1 MVTGGRNMRLKEFAD
16 AEEQLALWRLV
27 NQSVW
32 AAIESQAK
40 QQQAEKAAKA
50 QAAKPKRAKRGAV
63 AKPAKPRVPVS
74 PPKPSP
80 AKPAIQ
86 TQPLAVKAPTQ
97 QQQLVQPTKPTTALP
112 STTRPIQRTNTPQ
125 TLSPVP
131 KQTAIVSPQAA
142 LQARLVQQRRA
153 AKPSL

>member
-32 AAIESQAK
+32 AAIESQAR

-86 TQPLAVKAPTQ
+86 NQPLAVKAPA
-97 QQQLVQPTKPTTALP
+97 QQQLVQPIKPTTPLP
-112 STTRPIQRTNTPQ
+112 STTRPIQRPPAVQ
-125 TLSPVP
+125 TQSPVP
-131 KQTAIVSPQAA
+131 QQPAVISPKAA

-153 AKPSL
+153 AK